1 MSVSSCS
8 FYSCLSFLCP
18 CSFLQKYNN
27 HSMQHT
33 WGEGAWWLWLLV
45 ASYCIWAWSQVMKE
59 NGILW
64 GMYFPLGVLMK
75 SDSTVLGGCGSK
87 ACDALLQQLKCH
99 SNLLQVYYRIS
110 NTLGASDSWTVIS
123 RSALTGFCLVL
134 FIGIKENFTI
144 IMLINLI
151 SSAI

>member
-1 MSVSSCS
+1 MCVSSCS

-110 NTLGASDSWTVIS
+110 NTLGASDSWTVIQVS
-123 RSALTGFCLVL
+123 TYRILP
-134 FIGIKENFTI
+134 
-144 IMLINLI
+144 
-151 SSAI
+151 SSLYWHQGKFHHYYVN